1 MVAATQARTLTVGI
15 KRNTPSSVTVDW
27 SQEFLDLT
35 IGFESYSQ
43 GTGLILKKGT
53 IRFCNIENGTKTLD
67 PRLQGDFDV
76 GSKVYIDWNGSA
88 HPLAGE
94 LRILAPPSVELI
106 NDDLP
111 AIEGNYIVS
120 IPVGCNLAYWRSNE
134 TDDDKT
140 GVTLGNPLAIS
151 TVVTN
156 LISAASPND
165 SKYLSIGFGSSY
177 SMGFPYS
184 KNGGSYIDL
193 AGELA
198 YSATGTPEYVPFLYC
213 NEQNHINS
221 AFVKTRLATFPT
233 TITLGTNDREYL
245 PQIDS
250 SFSPGIIRISGVKRN
265 VIDTTA
271 DYPFTDIV
279 KEYSGSPVEL
289 LSEVRTSYY
298 KEDDGALAYQFNRL
312 FRPYFQSTS
321 LNSSSSLFLFLPP
334 RTKVIGLED
343 RYTYNATFIEE
354 YIGENLSSI
363 TISGQF
369 YKDEKLTYTIDA
381 KFVISQTMFPDGWED
396 VGDDDFQKV
405 VLNNSETLHPSEVT
419 IVSYKFN
426 GNKISERVTTVF
438 SNLFLIDRNADF
450 ETEFAFAF
458 TDGYRLNGTL
468 LLKQRTI
475 EKWTRLKDR
484 YLLSTT
490 TSVPRIVNDPN
501 YVSEEENAGVARN
514 DRYLLQSKFTK
525 TREKELEPPAITYWS
540 GKYTI
545 EEENLSSS
553 VTFGTGTNSKELSLQ
568 MPFVFDK
575 SQLDSYAKIEGEI
588 VNGRQYQH
596 LIECAPNLFTTVTKP
611 MTGVRVVEPT
621 GNKFFL
627 CDALTWYHSQY
638 EDYVGFAG
646 IYVGSGGVGSTVPN
660 QKPQAITGNEDI
672 VVTIGLTG
680 TITQDV
686 VAGFIYD

>member
-1 MVAATQARTLTVGI
+1 MVAATQPRSLTVTI
-15 KRNTPSSVTVDW
+15 KRIPTSGTVDW

-43 GTGLILKKGT
+43 GSGLILKRGT
-53 IRFCNIENGTKTLD
+53 IRFCNIRNGSKVLD
-67 PRLQGDFDV
+67 PRSQSDFDV
-76 GSKVYIDWNGSA
+76 GSRIYVQWNGAA

-94 LRILAPPSVELI
+94 LRILAPPSIDLI
-106 NDDLP
+106 DDSLP
-111 AIEGNYIVS
+111 AVEGNFIVS

-140 GVTLGNPLAIS
+140 GVTLGSPLAIS
-151 TVVTN
+151 SVVTN
-156 LISAASPND
+156 LINAASPND

-198 YSATGTPEYVPFLYC
+198 YSATGTPECVPFLYC
-213 NEQNHINS
+213 NKENHINS
-221 AFVKTRLATFPT
+221 AFVKTKLTTFPT

-271 DYPFTDIV
+271 DYPFTDTV
-279 KEYSGSPVEL
+279 NVYSQPPNSVIK
-289 LSEVRTSYY
+289 LSETKTTYY
-298 KEDDGALAYQFNRL
+298 RKEKSSLAYQFSRAY
-312 FRPYFQSTS
+312 RSYFTANS
-321 LNSSSSLFLFLPP
+321 LSSSSISSVFTPP
-334 RTKVIGLED
+334 LTFGK
-343 RYTYNATFIEE
+343 YTYESTFSDE
-354 YIGENLSSI
+354 YIESSI
-363 TISGQF
+363 SSVLINGQF
-369 YKDEKLTYTIDA
+369 YKDEKLTYTFEMKLVPA
-381 KFVISQTMFPDGWED
+381 STMFPVGWED
-396 VGDDDFQKV
+396 AGDDHFKKI
-405 VLNNSETLHPSEVT
+405 VLRHAPNLHPSEAT
-419 IVSYKFN
+419 IVKYKFR
-426 GNKISERVTTVF
+426 GNEISERTTIVL
-438 SNLFLIDRNADF
+438 SNLFLVDRNADF
-450 ETEFAFAF
+450 ETEFNFAF
-458 TDGYRLNGTL
+458 IEGRNGTM
-468 LLKQRTI
+468 LLKEETI

-484 YLLSTT
+484 YLLSV
-490 TSVPRIVNDPN
+490 TSSAPRIVNNPD
-501 YVSEEENAGVARN
+501 YVSELTSAAQAKN
-514 DRYLLQSKFTK
+514 DRYLLQSKL
-525 TREKELEPPAITYWS
+525 TRQQVRNQEPPPAITYWP

-553 VTFGTGTNSKELSLQ
+553 VTFGSGTNSKELSIQ
-568 MPFVFDK
+568 MPFLFNK

-588 VNGRQYQH
+588 INGRQYQH
-596 LIECAPNLFTTVTKP
+596 LIECDPSLFSTVTEP
-611 MTGVRVVEPT
+611 MTGVKVVEPT

-646 IYVGSGGVGSTVPN
+646 IYVGSGVTGSTSPG
-660 QKPQAITGNEDI
+660 QKPQAIVGNDGI
-672 VVTIGLTG
+672 AATIGLTG

-686 VAGFIYD
+686 VTGAIYD